1 MSDLNTMSHRRRWLD
16 IMTYGLAN
24 GIIYLL
30 PYVQYTYYDSM
41 RNALQLNN
49 TQLGTMISVFGLINA
64 VLYPVGGLFLDKYAK
79 DKTFIVAALV
89 ITGAGGFYLASYPNY
104 AGSLLIM
111 SLWAFTTTFLFW
123 TAFINGKRRLG
134 TGQNMGKVFGLS
146 ESFSMLCG
154 LFASSTGLIVF
165 QRFNESF
172 RSIII
177 YYSLLHFV
185 TAVICLI
192 FLPADPKMD
201 KTAAKKHSGNDVN
214 VMEGL
219 RILVKRKDIWYICV
233 IVFCSYGIGMTIG
246 KLNPYL
252 TGVFGLSVVLAA
264 TISIVNQ
271 YATPIIGPS
280 SGGMIADKM
289 KCSTRFI
296 KYCFV
301 WLAVAAAALIF
312 IPGKVSFVVVAV
324 IFGLSIKLI
333 QTCQRGAYWVPL
345 TDTRVPEKY
354 SGTAIGLVSFLGFL
368 PEAFLQTLWGK
379 VLDIY
384 ADNQIM
390 GYKII
395 WGGILVMAVIGFIFC
410 LLLIRDFK
418 QRGVL
423 DDKGCVIPWVDPE
436 KTTVG

>member
-1 MSDLNTMSHRRRWLD
+1 MSNFNNMSHHRRWLA

-30 PYVQYTYYDSM
+30 PYVQYTHYDSM
-41 RNALQLNN
+41 RDALQLNN
-49 TQLGTMISVFGLINA
+49 TQLGTLISVFGLINA

-79 DKTFIVAALV
+79 DKFFIVSALI
-89 ITGAGGFYLASYPNY
+89 ITGAGGLYLANHLDYTR
-104 AGSLLIM
+104 SLLIM
-111 SLWAFTTTFLFW
+111 SLWAFTISFLFW
-123 TAFINGKRRLG
+123 TAFINGRRRLG
-134 TGQNMGKVFGLS
+134 TEADMGRVFGLS
-146 ESFSMLCG
+146 ESFSMLCA
-154 LFASSTGLIVF
+154 LFSSATGLIVF
-165 QRFNESF
+165 QHYNESF

-185 TAVICLI
+185 AAIICLI
-192 FLPADPKMD
+192 FLPADPKGGD
-201 KTAAKKHSGNDVN
+201 SSKKPAGSHTN
-214 VMEGL
+214 MLEGL
-219 RILVKRKDIWYICV
+219 RILIKRKDIWYICG

-252 TGVFGLSVVLAA
+252 TGVFGLSIVLTA
-264 TISIVNQ
+264 TISIINQ
-271 YATPIIGPS
+271 YAIPIIGPF

-296 KYCFV
+296 KHCFI
-301 WLAVAAAALIF
+301 WLAVGSTALIF
-312 IPGKVSFVVVAV
+312 IPGKASFVIMMV
-324 IFGLSIKLI
+324 IFGLSIKLV

-345 TDTRVPEKY
+345 TDTRIPEKY

-384 ADNQIM
+384 ADNQII

-395 WGGILVMAVIGFIFC
+395 WGGILAMSVIGFILC

-423 DDKGCVIPWVDPE
+423 DTQGHIIPWTDPDA
-436 KTTVG
+436 KKI